1 MPNELLHLQMVNCC
15 RLIDNFNLLHIAKET
30 MTICIGFDIDELTLD
45 EISYKMDA
53 VSRDILFS

>member
-1 MPNELLHLQMVNCC
+1 
-15 RLIDNFNLLHIAKET
+15 